1 MFFYLI
7 TRKTVTKKHDE
18 SLSFDYLIYVY
29 DIYLIYVYDIYI
41 YIYMIFSVNFYQILL
56 KISNY
61 HFSFNFIKSKI
72 CDGRF
77 NCSFRFKCSKAFSS
91 YC

>member
-41 YIYMIFSVNFYQILL
+41 YMIFSVTFYQILL